1 MRRTIAAF
9 VLFAGITASGPV
21 WAQPR
26 QGEEIALWPGIAPGS
41 EGVSITLTVVE
52 RSKDPARPNRAT
64 SLVTRPTL
72 TAYVP
77 DKPNGTALIIAPGGA
92 YARVVT
98 DKEGADVARVFNAA
112 GVTAFVLTYRMPG
125 DGHAAGP
132 LTPLQD
138 AQRALRLVRAQASAW
153 HLNPARIGMMGFSAG
168 GHVAASL
175 ATGFDRQVYAAV
187 DAADTQSARP
197 DFLLLLYPV
206 VTMRDGIA
214 HSGSRAKLFP
224 GVASAEA
231 MALASPEL
239 HVTAQTPPTF
249 IALANDDADVDPQ
262 NSVLFYQ
269 ALRAAK
275 IPAELVIF
283 GQGGH
288 GFGLDP
294 NTEAGLKWPALAVSW
309 VALRP

>member
-9 VLFAGITASGPV
+9 VLFVALTASGSLA
-21 WAQPR
+21 AQPR

-41 EGVSITLTVVE
+41 EGVTITQTVVE

-72 TAYVP
+72 VAYVP
-77 DKPNGTALIIAPGGA
+77 DKANGTALVIAPGGA

-98 DKEGADVARVFNAA
+98 DKEGADIARVFNAA

-138 AQRALRLVRAQASAW
+138 AQRALRLVRAQAGAW
-153 HLNPARIGMMGFSAG
+153 HLNPTRIGMMGFSAG

-175 ATGFDRQVYAAV
+175 ATDFDRKIYTTV
-187 DAADTQSARP
+187 DAADAQSARP

-206 VTMRDGIA
+206 ITMRDGIA
-214 HSGSRAKLFP
+214 HAGSRKNLFP
-224 GVASAEA
+224 SGASAEA
-231 MALASPEL
+231 MALVSPEL
-239 HVTAQTPPTF
+239 HVTVQTPPTF
-249 IALANDDADVDPQ
+249 IALANDDPDVDPQ
-262 NSVLFYQ
+262 NSILFYQ

-275 IPAELVIF
+275 IPAELLIF

-294 NTEAGLKWPALAVSW
+294 TTEAGMKWPALAVSW
-309 VALRP
+309 VARRP